1 MAYRHKAICAR
12 APVAREFAVMA
23 TPVGPSAQAA
33 KRPEW
38 NTRAFFEA
46 VTPGDATRR
55 LEAGADLEA
64 RAVGDQTPLHAAAA
78 KTDNPA
84 VVEALLD
91 AGANPAERNERGRT
105 PFYYAKRNEALKG
118 TDVYW
123 RLNEAR
129 FQ

>member
-1 MAYRHKAICAR
+1 MAAR
-12 APVAREFAVMA
+12 WNGSPAMVMA
-23 TPVGPSAQAA
+23 LV
-33 KRPEW
+33 
-38 NTRAFFEA
+38 
-46 VTPGDATRR
+46 D
-55 LEAGADLEA
+55 AGANLEA
-64 RAVGDQTPLHAAAA
+64 RAERGWTPLHAAAA